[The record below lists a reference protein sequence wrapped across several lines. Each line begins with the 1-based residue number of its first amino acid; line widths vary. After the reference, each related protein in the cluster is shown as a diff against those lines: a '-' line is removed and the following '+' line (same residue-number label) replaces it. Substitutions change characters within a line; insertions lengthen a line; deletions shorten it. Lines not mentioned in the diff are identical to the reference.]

1 MLEETTIGRIV
12 CSMEPEKS
20 SIKNGSKVHRRVRK
34 VMPPQIVWPLLF
46 TLGNLVAGFAAI
58 HYATKGENWVGPWGW
73 SGLTMAGSLV
83 FLGMFLDSVDGSV
96 ARLTKSVTELGAM
109 LDSLADL
116 VTCGVAPAM
125 MVLALVGSYLGE
137 DGHLTVLG
145 PDADMP
151 WGKVVWAI
159 AAVYVCCTALRL
171 ARFNVETHPEEGPDD
186 DIAFH
191 GIPSPGAAGV
201 VVALI
206 MLHQHILANGV
217 EAVWIGR
224 AYAFGVP
231 IVALSCALAM
241 VSNIPYKHFV
251 SKYLVKPQ
259 SFRFLSTT
267 VIIIFSAIWWFQE
280 TVAFGFVWY
289 ALTGPIQVIRNRRQ
303 TTEELQ

>member
-1 MLEETTIGRIV
+1 MRATSDRIV
-12 CSMEPEKS
+12 HSMESEQKQTQR
-20 SIKNGSKVHRRVRK
+20 KTRVRHRVRK

-58 HYATKGENWVGPWGW
+58 HYATKSAEWIGPWGW
-73 SGLTMAGSLV
+73 SGLTMAGSMV

-96 ARLTKSVTELGAM
+96 ARLTKSVTPLGAM

-125 MVLALVGSYLGE
+125 MVLALVGGYLGK
-137 DGHLTVLG
+137 DGQLTVLG

-171 ARFNVETHPEEGPDD
+171 ARFNVETQPEEGPDD
-186 DIAFH
+186 EIAFH

-206 MLHQHILANGV
+206 MLHQHVLANGID
-217 EAVWIGR
+217 EVWLGR
-224 AYAFGVP
+224 SYAFGVP
-231 IVALSCALAM
+231 IVALCCALGM
-241 VSNIPYKHFV
+241 VSSMPYDHFV
-251 SKYLVKPQ
+251 GRYLARPQ
-259 SFRFLSTT
+259 TFRFLSTT
-267 VIIIFSAIWWFQE
+267 VIIIFLAIWWFQE
-280 TVAFGFVWY
+280 TVAVGFIWY
-289 ALTGPIQVIRNRRQ
+289 ALTGPIAVIKKRRQ
-303 TTEELQ
+303 SQQVLQ